1 MDCGLRTRGKSPAVS
16 WKPQPETSES
26 GYGCAGVHNAFT
38 SWEPAQ
44 KPPTH
49 RYTVITCTYA
59 YTQMC
64 SHLLYTCV
72 HRRPYRPCYSHFP
85 YIYTQVHPGT
95 QPTLAHTHTQICSHP
110 SYTHTH
116 RYTQVH
122 NHPYKYRHTQG
133 NIPVIPKRTCI
144 RPRSETKLICPLAG
158 MGELQGRGQ
167 LRDCVNCSPAAMPS
181 LTLLWREVM

>member
-1 MDCGLRTRGKSPAVS
+1 MHIHKCVVISYTHVCTEGPTGPVIVIFH
-16 WKPQPETSES
+16 T
-26 GYGCAGVHNAFT
+26 Y
-38 SWEPAQ
+38 
-44 KPPTH
+44 TH
-49 RYTVITCTYA
+49 RC
-59 YTQMC
+59 
-64 SHLLYTCV
+64 
-72 HRRPYRPCYSHFP
+72 
-85 YIYTQVHPGT
+85 TQVHS
-95 QPTLAHTHTQICSHP
+95 QPLHTHTQICSHP

-181 LTLLWREVM
+181 LTLLWREVMKVNLTCPTDRCHHPQL